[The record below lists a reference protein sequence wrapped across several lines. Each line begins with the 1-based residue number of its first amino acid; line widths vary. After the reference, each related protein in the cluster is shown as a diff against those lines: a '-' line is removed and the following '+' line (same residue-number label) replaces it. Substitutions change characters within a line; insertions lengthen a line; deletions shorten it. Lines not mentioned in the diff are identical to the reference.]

1 MHPYGNWE
9 GHWFGGGFFM
19 IFFYIIFVFLI
30 VYLIRNYLGKAART
44 DTALDILKK
53 RYAAGE
59 ITKDQFDG
67 MKKDILP

>member
-9 GHWFGGGFFM
+9 GHWLGGGFFM
-19 IFFYIIFVFLI
+19 IFFYVFLVVLVI
-30 VYLIRNYLGKAART
+30 YLIRNMLGKGNQK

-59 ITKDQFDG
+59 INKEQFEE
-67 MKKDILP
+67 MKNDLLL